1 MTHNSDDSTLRSQ
14 VLDVIVDVLS
24 ATATCPDARVNL
36 LQHLAENPGNP
47 DMVLLAHL
55 NDRHEADDPASQLK
69 GWRHQRSDE
78 AAAV

>member
-1 MTHNSDDSTLRSQ
+1 
-14 VLDVIVDVLS
+14 
-24 ATATCPDARVNL
+24 
-36 LQHLAENPGNP
+36 
-47 DMVLLAHL
+47 MVLLAHL